1 MKKINLIN
9 TKILFTKFAGGKMD
23 AITKVINDINKK
35 FNNIISTN
43 VRNMSDSLSEG
54 YKELMKNNPEE
65 FIKFLKEYEFPKN
78 FPEQFSFD
86 IGWFPA
92 IEYSPAGIT
101 VNRRGIHEFWEANI
115 YMGGI
120 VKDFL
125 IIHSI
130 LYNNPELFMTLFEK
144 GLISSRYYSY
154 DSNKMLYPDNDKA
167 VEIFVDN
174 FLWPSIETSLRSI
187 NESIKSVIRLF
198 ESWTINLKEK
208 IFEKIYLKLK
218 KEISKTNK
226 KIKLDFWDTLTYSLP
241 IIERKPDFLITLCQF
256 SDHEYIKRTAYRC
269 ALYNAKKMSKVLHK
283 LPEEIVSNPNIPEH
297 LLIFAVGNKTL
308 TKKESEK
315 FKKVFNMALN
325 HPEIT
330 IELSTECIHIPE
342 NFMLNITNKQF
353 TKIIEKIYKYYGTHF
368 VFPFKF
374 IPEKMRDEIKTIF
387 ITKKLI
393 EKLIRKYSPANIH
406 DFDKANAVFQIIKEG
421 KNKGLVN
428 EEIEILI
435 DIYLEHI
442 GMYDMEENIKKLRN
456 SDCVP
461 INSIKI
467 LQKFFYPKY
476 CEMQEKI
483 SEEKGK
489 KQNLPQKTGQLQIF
503 AA

>member
-1 MKKINLIN
+1 
-9 TKILFTKFAGGKMD
+9 MD

-35 FNNIISTN
+35 FNNIISTTIHS
-43 VRNMSDSLSEG
+43 MSDSLSEG
-54 YKELMKNNPEE
+54 YKELMMGKPEE
-65 FIKFLKEYEFPKN
+65 FIKFLKEYEFPEK
-78 FPEQFSFD
+78 FLEQFSFD
-86 IGWFPA
+86 IGWFPG
-92 IEYSPAGIT
+92 IEYSPTGIT
-101 VNRRGIHEFWEANI
+101 VNGRGIHEFWEANI

-144 GLISSRYYSY
+144 GLISSRDYSY
-154 DSNKMLYPDNDKA
+154 ASNKMLYPDNDKA
-167 VEIFVDN
+167 VEIFIDN
-174 FLWPSIETSLRSI
+174 FLWPSIEISLKSA
-187 NESIKSVIRLF
+187 ESIKSVIRFF
-198 ESWTINLKEK
+198 ESWAINLKEK
-208 IFEKIYLKLK
+208 IFEKIYLKFK

-241 IIERKPDFLITLCQF
+241 IIERRPDFLITLCQF

-269 ALYNAKKMSKVLHK
+269 ALYNAKKISKVLHK

-297 LLIFAVGNKTL
+297 LLIFAVGNKAL
-308 TKKESEK
+308 TKSEK

-330 IELSTECIHIPE
+330 IELSFECIHITE
-342 NFMLNITNKQF
+342 NFIPNITNRQF
-353 TKIIEKIYKYYGTHF
+353 AEIIEKAYKYYGTHF

-374 IPEKMRDEIKTIF
+374 IPEKMRAGIKAIF
-387 ITKKLI
+387 MTKKLI

-406 DFDKANAVFQIIKEG
+406 NFDRANAIFQIIKEG
-421 KNKGLVN
+421 KDKKLTN

-435 DIYLEHI
+435 DIYLRYTNKHDI
-442 GMYDMEENIKKLRN
+442 EENIRILKT
-456 SDCVP
+456 SDC
-461 INSIKI
+461 ILIDSIKI

-476 CEMQEKI
+476 CEMQKRI
-483 SEEKGK
+483 SEEKEK
-489 KQNLPQKTGQLQIF
+489 KQNLSPKTGQLQIF

>member
-1 MKKINLIN
+1 
-9 TKILFTKFAGGKMD
+9 MD

-43 VRNMSDSLSEG
+43 IHSMSDSLSEG
-54 YKELMKNNPEE
+54 YKELMRNKPEE
-65 FIKFLKEYEFPKN
+65 FINFLKEYEFPKD

-101 VNRRGIHEFWEANI
+101 VNGRGIHEFWEANI

-130 LYNNPELFMTLFEK
+130 LYNNPELFITLFEK

-154 DSNKMLYPDNDKA
+154 ASNKMLYPDNDKA

-174 FLWPSIETSLRSI
+174 FLWPSIETSLKS
-187 NESIKSVIRLF
+187 ESIKNIVRFF
-198 ESWTINLKEK
+198 ESWAINLKEK
-208 IFEKIYLKLK
+208 IFEKIYLKFK
-218 KEISKTNK
+218 KEIEIEYNKTNK
-226 KIKLDFWDTLTYSLP
+226 KIKLDFWDTLTYSLQ
-241 IIERKPDFLITLCQF
+241 IIERRPNFLITLCQF

-269 ALYNAKKMSKVLHK
+269 ALYNAKKISKVLHK
-283 LPEEIVSNPNIPEH
+283 LPEEIVSSNPNIPEH
-297 LLIFAVGNKTL
+297 LLIFAVGNKAL
-308 TKKESEK
+308 TKSAEK
-315 FKKVFNMALN
+315 FKKVFNISLN

-330 IELSTECIHIPE
+330 IELSPECIHIPE
-342 NFMLNITNKQF
+342 SFMPSITNKQF
-353 TKIIEKIYKYYGTHF
+353 AKIIEKVYKYYGTYF

-374 IPEKMRDEIKTIF
+374 IPEKIRDKIKDIF

-393 EKLIRKYSPANIH
+393 EKLIRKYSPANIY
-406 DFDKANAVFQIIKEG
+406 DFDKASAVFQIIKEG
-421 KNKGLVN
+421 KDKGLAN

-435 DIYLEHI
+435 DIYLKYTNMH
-442 GMYDMEENIKKLRN
+442 DMEENIKELRN

-461 INSIKI
+461 IDSIKI

-483 SEEKGK
+483 SEEKEK
-489 KQNLPQKTGQLQIF
+489 KQNLSQKVGQLQLF